1 MKINRNAWIAAG
13 IAGALVGF
21 IPLMLVLT
29 VLKDGLGFEVL
40 LGLRPMFFGLLFGG
54 WGGAFA
60 YHKMTFGGN
69 KW

>member
-1 MKINRNAWIAAG
+1 MKIDRNIWIAAG
-13 IAGALVGF
+13 IAGAMVAF
-21 IPLMLVLT
+21 IPLIIVLT
-29 VLKDGLGFEVL
+29 TLKDGLGFDVL
-40 LGLRPMFFGLLFGG
+40 SGLRPMFLGLLFGG